1 MIEFTINLPSE
12 GHARLL
18 VDELRKSYWIETA
31 DQIEAQIQ
39 PPVPA
44 EPTGDVTVWAGGEAY
59 TPEGVHR
66 RWLGAGG
73 IERDWS
79 FLAQHDPMV
88 YRREPSPEAVEA
100 LVQEFAQN
108 LENDLLDI
116 SAESRLSEFA
126 ARLLGQESAG
136 AALARRGLDEMKA
149 RMAAEAEQAI
159 PVERVRQVLRS
170 SPSGYLTN
178 EEVLTAYKDLR
189 KRLAALLPEG
199 AQ

>member
-44 EPTGDVTVWAGGEAY
+44 EPTEWGSVVRAFVCGSDPELWVRTLHEQYSGWTNGLGSCVTWHRLCE
-59 TPEGVHR
+59 PEVLR
-66 RWLGAGG
+66 VG
-73 IERDWS
+73 IG
-79 FLAQHDPMV
+79 
-88 YRREPSPEAVEA
+88 PSPEPEHSVP
-100 LVQEFAQN
+100 
-108 LENDLLDI
+108 
-116 SAESRLSEFA
+116 AE
-126 ARLLGQESAG
+126 
-136 AALARRGLDEMKA
+136 K
-149 RMAAEAEQAI
+149 
-159 PVERVRQVLRS
+159 VRQVLRS
-170 SPSGYLTN
+170 SPTGYLSDKET
-178 EEVLTAYKDLR
+178 LTAYKDLR